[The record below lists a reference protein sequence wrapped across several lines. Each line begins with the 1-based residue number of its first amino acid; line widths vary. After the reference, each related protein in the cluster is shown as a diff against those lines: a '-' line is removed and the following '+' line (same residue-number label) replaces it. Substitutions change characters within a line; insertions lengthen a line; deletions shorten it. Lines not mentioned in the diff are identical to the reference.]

1 MSDLSTEAESVGVY
15 KAKVLLLKIKL
26 EKEISAKNI
35 PRNFSSHLTPPPPVS
50 LCGLRFLV
58 LHIILFYHK
67 KNRFLISKK
76 ENAAYL
82 SSEYYLKKECR
93 LTFLR
98 T

>member
-26 EKEISAKNI
+26 EKEIRTKNI
-35 PRNFSSHLTPPPPVS
+35 PRNFSSHLNHPPPVS

-67 KNRFLISKK
+67 KNSFFNIKK

-82 SSEYYLKKECR
+82 SSEYYLKKNVV
-93 LTFLR
+93 LPF
-98 T
+98 